1 MKNTLINLIR
11 PYGRLLKGLFGFLYD
26 IKRYIAYGGW
36 RSDMKNMNQRNY
48 HSVKVYHSLEKSMS
62 FKNQKEGSGWRD
74 VNTLLELLK
83 IAKKSGNVGYHD
95 KAAKSLL
102 SLFIEQKLE
111 TEPNKAE
118 KAKLELS
125 QYDFGSSDDH
135 GIKSF
140 SNIDFDKGK
149 LDSPE
154 SFFFS
159 RFSLR
164 EFKNEIIS
172 EDIVR
177 RAVALAMKSPSVCNR
192 QEWHVYHATDQEI
205 KNNILKYQ
213 QGNRGF
219 GDRVPN
225 LFIVTIDLNA
235 FMPGQEHYQHWI
247 DGGLFSMSLIYALHS
262 LGIASCC
269 LNWSQAPKNDKLFRS
284 IVPIKSNHT
293 VMMMIAAGYPDTDN
307 NVCLST
313 RRPLDEVYTKL

>member
-1 MKNTLINLIR
+1 MI
-11 PYGRLLKGLFGFLYD
+11 KGLFGFLYD

-36 RSDMKNMNQRNY
+36 RSDMKNINQRNY
-48 HSVKVYHSLEKSMS
+48 HTVKVYHSLEKSMS
-62 FKNQKEGSGWRD
+62 FKNQKKGSGWRD
-74 VNTLLELLK
+74 VNTLLDLLK
-83 IAKKSGNVGYHD
+83 AAKASGNIGYHD

-102 SLFIEQKLE
+102 TTFIEQKMK
-111 TEPNKAE
+111 TEPERAE
-118 KAKLELS
+118 KAKQALL
-125 QYDFGSSDDH
+125 QYDFESPDSH
-135 GIKSF
+135 GIKTF
-140 SNIDFDKGK
+140 SNMEFNKGK

-164 EFKNEIIS
+164 EFKNKIIS
-172 EDIVR
+172 EDVVK
-177 RAVALAMKSPSVCNR
+177 RAVTLAMKSPSVCNR
-192 QEWHVYHATDQEI
+192 QEWHVYHATDQKI

-225 LFIVTIDLNA
+225 VFIVTIDLNA

-269 LNWSQAPKNDKLFRS
+269 LNWSAAPKNDKLLRS
-284 IVPIKSNHT
+284 IVPIKPHHT
-293 VMMMIAAGYPDTDN
+293 VMMMIAAGYPDADN

-313 RRPLDEVYTKL
+313 RRPLEEVYTKL